1 MTKMNAIVYKDRSQ
15 TEEEHVSQLPEIT
28 DTPGIERKIFGKKD
42 ISRAPKSYEKVKTT
56 HQANRDE
63 TNPHKKPQRKNA
75 PYGIPGPLAERL
87 SWDEQRKPT
96 DEKNPNNRNIH

>member
-15 TEEEHVSQLPEIT
+15 TEEEHVSQLPGIT

-42 ISRAPKSYEKVKTT
+42 ISRAPKSDEKVKTT

-63 TNPHKKPQRKNA
+63 TNPHK
-75 PYGIPGPLAERL
+75 
-87 SWDEQRKPT
+87 
-96 DEKNPNNRNIH
+96 NRNEKIPPMGYLDP